1 MKQNDDNDVEP
12 STEKSSL
19 AKPTKPSKISNSETV
34 VDLSSEEFVTPD
46 RPTRRSTR
54 EKTKLSTEGDNNK
67 SKEGTIPV
75 RKSSSV
81 GSNKQVDDSPVH
93 STPGVCMCGDELS

>member
-12 STEKSSL
+12 STEKSSQ
-19 AKPTKPSKISNSETV
+19 AKPTEPSKISHSQPV

-54 EKTKLSTEGDNNK
+54 EKTNLSTDGKNIK
-67 SKEGTIPV
+67 SKEETTPV
-75 RKSSSV
+75 RKSSSA

-93 STPGVCMCGDELS
+93 STPGVCMYGDQLN